1 MDGGVDLFTP
11 ATNPTG
17 ILDSMGV
24 ARPAEAAEEALARL
38 GAAADRFLLHLDVD
52 VVDFLDL
59 PVADIPQHNDGLT
72 FDEAMTCLAMFARHP
87 GLAGVVVTELN
98 PDHGA
103 EDGSTAD
110 ALARGLAGALA
121 GRPAAGRDGE

>member
-1 MDGGVDLFTP
+1 
-11 ATNPTG
+11 
-17 ILDSMGV
+17 
-24 ARPAEAAEEALARL
+24 
-38 GAAADRFLLHLDVD
+38 

-59 PVADIPQHNDGLT
+59 PVADIPQHNDGLA
-72 FDEAMTCLAMFARHP
+72 FDEAIACRAAFAGHP
-87 GLAGVVVTELN
+87 GLAGLVITEFN

-121 GRPAAGRDGE
+121 GRPAPGRDQE